1 MKVLKKIGVGII
13 SLGLISTFY
22 IPEAKANL
30 TLFEFTV
37 PDDVPVH
44 GGRTYAMKMV
54 TKLYPVGSDK
64 QIGKFLIKRVGSGNT
79 SCTRWVDS
87 PSAAVSFMSCVS
99 GKLGSD
105 LMDDLIFQAISQQL
119 GY

>member
-1 MKVLKKIGVGII
+1 MKVLKKIGLGII

-37 PDDVPVH
+37 PSSVPAT
-44 GGRTYAMKMV
+44 GGRKYAIKLV
-54 TKLYPVGSDK
+54 TSFVDWKSDK
-64 QIGKFLIKRVGSGNT
+64 QFGKLLVKRVGSGNT

-87 PSAAVSFMSCVS
+87 PSTLVSFMSCVS
-99 GKLGSD
+99 KKLGSD